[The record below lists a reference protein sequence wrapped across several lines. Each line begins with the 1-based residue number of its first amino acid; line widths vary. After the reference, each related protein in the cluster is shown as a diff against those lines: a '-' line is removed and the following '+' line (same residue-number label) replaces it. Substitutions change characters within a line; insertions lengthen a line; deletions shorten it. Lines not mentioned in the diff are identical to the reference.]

1 MKKLL
6 IVCLLILAILVPTTP
21 VFADGPEGDK
31 VIIGEN
37 FTLAS
42 GETVNGS
49 LIVVGGNATL
59 EEGSRVRGDLVV
71 TGGNAAVAGRVDGD
85 MVVFGGRA
93 HLQSTAIVEG
103 QLVAI
108 GGSLQ
113 RDEGAVVRGGEVKG
127 FAGRYFFPN
136 FRFFRPYRWQTWSF
150 EEQPVANWFF
160 GRVMDAVQAVFL
172 TLVIMALG
180 VLVVTLLP
188 RHTDQVARVVFGSPL
203 PSLGAGFAVLVITA
217 ILAALLI
224 LTCCFS
230 PFGLLLLLALAIA
243 VLFGWIAV
251 GLVVGQRLLE
261 ALNTRQPMSKVVA
274 VLVGLLLITLL
285 TYMPCCLGFLFSVG
299 VASLGLGAV
308 ILTRF
313 GTQEYPLPTPEPPAR
328 EVEWPSEKETPVP
341 ESKAKTEE
349 PPLEDQGEK
358 AEG

>member
-6 IVCLLILAILVPTTP
+6 IVCLLLLAILVPATP
-21 VFADGPEGDK
+21 VFADGPSGDK
-31 VIIGEN
+31 VVIGES
-37 FTLAS
+37 FILAS
-42 GETVNGS
+42 GETLDGS
-49 LIVVGGNATL
+49 LIVVGGNAML
-59 EEGSRVRGDLVV
+59 EKGSRVRGDVV
-71 TGGNAAVAGRVDGD
+71 LTGGNAEVAGQVDGD

-108 GGSLQ
+108 GGVVQ
-113 RDEGAVVRGGEVKG
+113 QDEGAVVRGGEVKG
-127 FAGRYFFPN
+127 FAGRYFWPG
-136 FRFFRPYRWQTWSF
+136 FRFFPPYRWQAWSF
-150 EEQPVANWFF
+150 EEQPFGSWFF
-160 GRVMDAVQAVFL
+160 SRVMDAVQAVFL

-203 PSLGAGFAVLVITA
+203 PSLGTGFAVLVITA

-251 GLVVGQRLLE
+251 GLVVGQRLLA
-261 ALNTRQPMSKVVA
+261 ALNTRQPVSKVVA
-274 VLVGLLLITLL
+274 VLVGLLIITLL

-308 ILTRF
+308 ILSRF
-313 GTQEYPLPTPEPPAR
+313 GTQEYPLPALAPAAPTDEVRLPEDEGVPA
-328 EVEWPSEKETPVP
+328 EP
-341 ESKAKTEE
+341 EE
-349 PPLEDQGEK
+349 PL
-358 AEG
+358 AENSGS